1 MNLQKMRMTAEH
13 LDRFAKIMSGF
24 MKAGAIVCAV
34 FAVLVLVFGE
44 SMFDTGHTTLDLDFV
59 KLHLAPEYTD
69 LNSAMRAYTVT
80 GLAVG
85 SAVLYGIFRGLHH
98 LRLLL
103 APVKEGRPFEKE
115 VSVQMKSIAWLILII
130 GAFIQIAGI
139 VCRIFLSHAFP
150 IEAFFASPAVTRIEY
165 VYTMDFGF
173 VLMFCLVMF
182 LSRIFE
188 YGQQLQQES
197 DETL

>member
-1 MNLQKMRMTAEH
+1 MNLEKMKTTAEH
-13 LDRFAKIMSGF
+13 LDRFAKIMAGF

-34 FAVLVLVFGE
+34 FAVLVLVLGE
-44 SMFDTGHTTLDLDFV
+44 SMFDTGHTTLDLDFL
-59 KLHLAPEYTD
+59 KLHLSPEYTD
-69 LNSAMRAYTVT
+69 LNSAMLAYTIT
-80 GLAVG
+80 CLAVG
-85 SAVLYGIFRGLHH
+85 SAVFYGISRGLHH

-103 APVKEGRPFEKE
+103 APMKEGRPFEKE
-115 VSVQMKSIAWLILII
+115 VSVQMRSIAWLILII
-130 GAFIQIAGI
+130 GAIVQIAGI

-150 IEAFFASPAVTRIEY
+150 IPDFFAPGAVMKIEY

-173 VLMFCLVMF
+173 VLMFCLVLF

>member
-1 MNLQKMRMTAEH
+1 MIQKRMITTAEH
-13 LDRFAKIMSGF
+13 LDRFCKIMAGF

-44 SMFDTGHTTLDLDFV
+44 LMYDTGHTTLDLDFV
-59 KLHLAPEYTD
+59 KLHLGQEYTGV
-69 LNSAMRAYTVT
+69 NSAMIAYTITTLTV
-80 GLAVG
+80 VG
-85 SAVLYGIFRGLHH
+85 AVLYGIFRGLHH

-115 VSVQMKSIAWLILII
+115 VSKQMRSIAWLILII
-130 GAFIQIAGI
+130 GAIVQISGI
-139 VCRIFLSHAFP
+139 VSRIFLTHAFP
-150 IEAFFASPAVTRIEY
+150 IEAFFASPAVTKIEY

>member
-1 MNLQKMRMTAEH
+1 MNQKKMIATAEH
-13 LDRFAKIMSGF
+13 LDRFCKIVAGF
-24 MKAGAIVCAV
+24 MKAGAIVCVV

-44 SMFDTGHTTLDLDFV
+44 AMFDTGHTTLDLDFV
-59 KLHLAPEYTD
+59 KLHLASEYND
-69 LNSAMRAYTVT
+69 VNSAMLAYTVT

-98 LRLLL
+98 LQLML
-103 APVKEGRPFEKE
+103 APMKEGRPFEKE
-115 VSVQMKSIAWLILII
+115 VSVQMRSIAWLVLII
-130 GAFIQIAGI
+130 GAIVQISGI
-139 VCRIFLSHAFP
+139 VCRIFLTHAFP
-150 IEAFFASPAVTRIEY
+150 IEEFFVSTAVTKIEY
-165 VYTMDFGF
+165 VYSMDFGF

-188 YGQQLQQES
+188 YGQLLQQES